1 MLNGEFS
8 LEFDKEEVVH
18 KIKKY
23 LYNKENIMS
32 AYIFGSFD
40 TEKFTDKSDIDIAI
54 LTDKDILYEE
64 WSRIKSEL
72 EDIIGIPIDLN
83 NINSLPEFIQVK
95 VIEINKKIFVKDYVL
110 EEEYL
115 NKLNNW
121 KQSEWELWKIL

>member
-23 LYNKENIMS
+23 LYNEENIMS

-54 LTDKDILYEE
+54 LTNKDILYEE

-121 KQSEWELWKIL
+121 KQSEWELWKTL

>member
-23 LYNKENIMS
+23 LYNEENIMS

-54 LTDKDILYEE
+54 LTNKDILYEE
-64 WSRIKSEL
+64 WSRIKS
-72 EDIIGIPIDLN
+72 
-83 NINSLPEFIQVK
+83 S
-95 VIEINKKIFVKDYVL
+95 
-110 EEEYL
+110 
-115 NKLNNW
+115 
-121 KQSEWELWKIL
+121 